1 MPDVAHAPIPAIA
14 VRACRSF
21 KWLKREGSS
30 SQFTMRKFTTT
41 KTFKQSHGDHHCHP
55 RSQKAETTNVAD
67 SRLNLKKLH
76 FLKQLHQQTERKRK
90 LCKSFLT
97 CQSWRFLPLP
107 LLNLT
112 KATTEVV
119 IGCCGTLGVYT
130 GVCSP
135 HVEASAI
142 STLDGSI
149 HFLQSNRHISNI
161 GCARFMYCST
171 ISYNT
176 VHYTTIHYNAL
187 QYITRHYNTL
197 QYITTRYTTIES
209 NIIYIYIYIVVIL
222 HVYIC
227 ITLTD
232 PPSCP
237 FKSAF
242 YARVKVPTVKRLYNS
257 QA

>member
-1 MPDVAHAPIPAIA
+1 MEIITAIRVA
-14 VRACRSF
+14 
-21 KWLKREGSS
+21 K
-30 SQFTMRKFTTT
+30 
-41 KTFKQSHGDHHCHP
+41 
-55 RSQKAETTNVAD
+55 KAETTTNMAD

-112 KATTEVV
+112 KATTEVA

-176 VHYTTIHYNAL
+176 IHYTTIHYNAL

-197 QYITTRYTTIES
+197 QYITTHYTTIES
-209 NIIYIYIYIVVIL
+209 NNIIYIYIL
-222 HVYIC
+222 
-227 ITLTD
+227 
-232 PPSCP
+232 
-237 FKSAF
+237 
-242 YARVKVPTVKRLYNS
+242 
-257 QA
+257 